1 VWQHDP
7 AIHAIC
13 SGWPQGISSARSRK
27 LGFEMDKD
35 LDEVVRNFIADDLD
49 EQMKI
54 AKPA

>member
-1 VWQHDP
+1 VRL
-7 AIHAIC
+7 
-13 SGWPQGISSARSRK
+13 GQGISSEYSRK

-54 AKPA
+54 VKPA